1 MAFRSKAPG
10 NGEGTTKARR
20 KAILIVIITVAIVL
34 MATGAL
40 TVLSPPGSRIN
51 LWFVYPGVCAVAGCY
66 LASGLIGAL
75 AKGKVADSLHSGIK
89 ALTLTLLLGLLTIF
103 FPNAPK
109 GTLEFGLML
118 MLTGFLTVVAYLAKA
133 YSEHYWLVG
142 RAVVIVMLGLTL
154 ELGVALTSVSDTLR
168 GVPQMV
174 AVMVALLSLLGI
186 LHEHSNQVVRM
197 IGRFFRNASNMI
209 TVTVVLALVFVYALK
224 LRSAIAQKAPDQ
236 TLLAEWIVVAIAI
249 IVIVYK
255 FFSYFRSKEKKQD
268 FCDTHRLVQS
278 IYQDRGD
285 TGYAQSVVDQ
295 FIVEGKREPLVV
307 LLTTV
312 LVQGRTNP
320 NEIERVIGE
329 VVRYTIREQRFAFR
343 WALGDEAAMTREE
356 RTKIAFDALDQ
367 TAQVLGAG
375 YLLSDRANPAGITEG

>member
-1 MAFRSKAPG
+1 
-10 NGEGTTKARR
+10 
-20 KAILIVIITVAIVL
+20 VIITVAIVL